1 MKFKRIIFLN
11 DSTKSHISKNSILFN
26 LSTCLQLHHKS
37 SQIDA
42 VGKFKYLSNLIDS
55 SLSWRLCRSEFSFS
69 EKNYFHSWEVLC
81 STKGNFSIEF
91 RKIWKVNSLYIC
103 LQELRIISF
112 SVVNMTEKLQSL
124 MVRKLPLSQM
134 SVLRLL

>member
-1 MKFKRIIFLN
+1 M
-11 DSTKSHISKNSILFN
+11 FN

-37 SQIDA
+37 RQIDA

-69 EKNYFHSWEVLC
+69 EKNYFHSWEVLY

-91 RKIWKVNSLYIC
+91 RKIWKVRSKICTSFFPLILLEASVCMCTATGKYKRKVGINRILEVIWLWINVLYFKTREFC
-103 LQELRIISF
+103 L
-112 SVVNMTEKLQSL
+112 
-124 MVRKLPLSQM
+124 
-134 SVLRLL
+134 

>member
-1 MKFKRIIFLN
+1 MKFALGENSLYSLYVLCIRQIFSWMKFKRIIFLN
-11 DSTKSHISKNSILFN
+11 DSTKSHISKNQILFN

-37 SQIDA
+37 RQIDA

-81 STKGNFSIEF
+81 SSKGDFSIGF
-91 RKIWKVNSLYIC
+91 RKIWNVRSKIC
-103 LQELRIISF
+103 TSF
-112 SVVNMTEKLQSL
+112 FPRTRHNQCF
-124 MVRKLPLSQM
+124 
-134 SVLRLL
+134 